1 MLNVPIGSAE
11 AYRTSVGWSNFATI
25 NEIEFTGVEDA
36 VADSGVDVRVADGR
50 IVVDGVTDGCQ
61 IHVYNLSG
69 QPVYSGTGCGEIP
82 IDKKGVYVVKI
93 ANETFKIIL

>member
-1 MLNVPIGSAE
+1 M
-11 AYRTSVGWSNFATI
+11 GWSNFATI

-36 VADSGVDVRVADGR
+36 VADSGVDVRVIDGR
-50 IVVDGVTDGCQ
+50 IVVDGVTDGGQ

-69 QPVYSGTGCGEIP
+69 QPVYSGAGCGEIP